1 MEIRKGICPHCGK
14 YLGLNEAY
22 QTSVCPNCKR
32 RFDTAAA
39 IKQANEYFA
48 KNATASSQS
57 ASFKS
62 VNCPHCGAKLAVGTD
77 KKLTVCPTCHKAF
90 SVSSDPEPVNAE
102 NSASHIVASQSSG
115 VTQSSSSSTAT
126 YQLSFYE
133 QHKKAIWIGIVV
145 IVAIVLIIVLATTL
159 GAPER
164 EIIGKY
170 YVDADPQT
178 GLCINEEYNY
188 VFTSDSYIEIDK
200 DTAKM
205 YVYGFIGN
213 RYAPG
218 IIIEYTSW
226 EVTSKGSNGRYV
238 LRFYTASGDYD
249 TGVYYNGNIT
259 VAHIPFVKE

>member
-39 IKQANEYFA
+39 AKLADEQFSKNGAANA
-48 KNATASSQS
+48 QR

-62 VNCPHCGAKLAVGTD
+62 VQCPHCGAKLAVGTG
-77 KKLTVCPTCHKAF
+77 KELTVCPTCHKAF
-90 SVSSDPEPVNAE
+90 SVSSDSKPGNAE

-115 VTQSSSSSTAT
+115 VTQNSSSPTAT

-133 QHKKAIWIGIVV
+133 QHKKVIWIGIVV
-145 IVAIVLIIVLATTL
+145 VVAIVLIIVLATTL

-170 YVDADPQT
+170 NIEVNSQT
-178 GLCINEEYNY
+178 GMYMDFNNGFL
-188 VFTSDSYIEIDK
+188 FLRDSYVEIRR
-200 DTAKM
+200 DTATM
-205 YVYGFIGN
+205 YLVGVIDNKPGN
-213 RYAPG
+213 G
-218 IIIEYTSW
+218 TINFTSW
-226 EVTSKGSNGRYV
+226 EIMYEETDGKYI
-238 LRFYTASGDYD
+238 LRFYDERGNNYR
-249 TGVYYNGNIT
+249 GEYYNGYLT
-259 VAHIPFVKE
+259 LSSIPFVKE